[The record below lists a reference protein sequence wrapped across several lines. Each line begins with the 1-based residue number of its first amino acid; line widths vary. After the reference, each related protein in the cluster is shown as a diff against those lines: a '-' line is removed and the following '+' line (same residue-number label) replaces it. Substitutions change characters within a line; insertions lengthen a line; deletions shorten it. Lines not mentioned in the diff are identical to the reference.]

1 MLIHKILKESFPVSF
16 LQLHPYDVTENMKGW
31 EEEFDW
37 TIYFD
42 LPGFE
47 VYKMVIKGND
57 DIQGAIALERKADH
71 VFVHLIESAPWN
83 RDDKVFERAGLNLM
97 AFACKR
103 SKDLGHE
110 GFVSFQSKTRII
122 QYYEKNMFAQHI
134 GGGNMIISD
143 VAANRLIELYLTEG

>member
-1 MLIHKILKESFPVSF
+1 MLFHRILKESFPVSF
-16 LQLHPYDVTENMKGW
+16 LQLHPYDVLENMKEW
-31 EEEFDW
+31 DNAFNW
-37 TIYFD
+37 TVYFG
-42 LPGFE
+42 LTGFE

-57 DIQGAIALERKADH
+57 DIQGAIALERKEDH
-71 VFVHLIESAPWN
+71 VFVHLIESAPRN
-83 RDDKVFERAGLNLM
+83 RFDKVFERVGLNLV

-103 SKDLGHE
+103 SKELGHE
-110 GFVSFQSKTRII
+110 GFVLFQSKTKLI